1 MKDEELRRNVLDAL
15 EFDPRIDATGI
26 GVAASQGVVTL
37 TGHVGTYSEKYDAEK
52 VAAHVKGVRGIA
64 QDIEVRTGYEQ
75 GNSDDELAKR
85 ALNSIGWNASIPDNK
100 VQVKVQQGWVTL
112 TGEVSW
118 NFQRAAA
125 ESAVRRLSGVKG
137 VANLIKLDAGV
148 QINDVKER
156 IQRALQRSAEL
167 EAHDIQVA
175 VHDRKVTLTGKV
187 RSWSD
192 RHAAEQAA
200 WSTPSV
206 IGVED
211 KLVVS

>member
-64 QDIEVRTGYEQ
+64 QDIEVRTGYEK

-85 ALNSIGWNASIPDNK
+85 ALNSIAWNVSIPDNK

-175 VHDRKVTLTGKV
+175 VHDRKVTLTGRV

>member
-15 EFDPRIDATGI
+15 EFDPRIDASGI
-26 GVAASQGVVTL
+26 GVAASEGVVTL
-37 TGHVGTYSEKYDAEK
+37 TGHVHTYSEKYDAEK
-52 VAAHVKGVRGIA
+52 IVTHVKGVKGIA
-64 QDIEVRTGYEQ
+64 QDIEVRTDYQQ

-85 ALNSIGWNASIPDNK
+85 ALTSIGWNVSVPDNK
-100 VQVKVQQGWVTL
+100 VRVKVQQGWVTL
-112 TGEVSW
+112 SGEVSW

-137 VANLIKLDAGV
+137 VANLIKLDASV
-148 QINDVKER
+148 QIGDVKER
-156 IQRALQRSAEL
+156 IQKALKRSAEL
-167 EAHDIQVA
+167 EAHDIQVS

-187 RSWSD
+187 RSWSE
-192 RHAAEQAA
+192 RKAAEQAA

-211 KLVVS
+211 KLVVG

>member
-1 MKDEELRRNVLDAL
+1 MKDEELRRTVLDAL
-15 EFDPRIDATGI
+15 EFDPRIDASGI
-26 GVAASQGVVTL
+26 GVAASDGVVTL
-37 TGHVGTYSEKYDAEK
+37 TGHVRTYSEKYDAEK
-52 VAAHVKGVRGIA
+52 IAAHVKGVKGIA
-64 QDIEVRTGYEQ
+64 QDIEVRTSYEQ

-85 ALNSIGWNASIPDNK
+85 ALNTIGWNVSIPDGK

-112 TGEVSW
+112 NGEVSW

-137 VANLIKLDAGV
+137 VANLIKLDGSV
-148 QINDVKER
+148 QINDVRER
-156 IQRALQRSAEL
+156 IQKALKRSAEL
-167 EAHDIQVA
+167 EARDIQVA

-211 KLVVS
+211 KLVVG

>member
-26 GVAASQGVVTL
+26 GVAASDGVITL
-37 TGHVGTYSEKYDAEK
+37 TGHVSTYSEKYDAEK
-52 VAAHVKGVRGIA
+52 IAAHVKGVKGIA
-64 QDIEVRTGYEQ
+64 QEIEVRTGYEQ

-85 ALNSIGWNASIPDNK
+85 ALNSIGWNVSIPGDK

-112 TGEVSW
+112 SGEVSW

-148 QINDVKER
+148 QIGDVKER
-156 IQRALQRSAEL
+156 IQNALKRSAEL
-167 EAHDIQVA
+167 EAHDIQVS
-175 VHDRKVTLTGKV
+175 VHGRKVTLTGKV
-187 RSWSD
+187 RSWSE

-200 WSTPSV
+200 WSAPSV

-211 KLVVS
+211 KLEIG

>member
-26 GVAASQGVVTL
+26 GVAASDGVITL
-37 TGHVGTYSEKYDAEK
+37 TGHVSTYSEKYDAEK
-52 VAAHVKGVRGIA
+52 IAAHVKGVKGIA
-64 QDIEVRTGYEQ
+64 QEIEVRTGYEQ

-85 ALNSIGWNASIPDNK
+85 ALNSIGWNVSIPGDK

-112 TGEVSW
+112 SGEVSW

-148 QINDVKER
+148 QIGDVKER
-156 IQRALQRSAEL
+156 IQNALKRSAEL
-167 EAHDIQVA
+167 EAHDILVS
-175 VHDRKVTLTGKV
+175 VHGRKVTLTGKV
-187 RSWSD
+187 RSWSE

-200 WSTPSV
+200 WSAPSV

-211 KLVVS
+211 KLEIG